1 MNPLARF
8 HSGRPVPPEHRSNF
22 RHLYLDVAWFGI
34 VVASSLSFVG
44 VYSARL
50 GGSALQLGLLSM
62 GPAVANLAFALPA
75 GLWLE
80 KQPIDAAVFWT
91 AAFHRFFYVL
101 WVFLPF
107 FLGAQGQIWALIG
120 LTLVMHIPGT
130 ALAVGFN
137 ALFAE
142 AVPPD
147 WRGHVAAVRNAVM
160 SLSIIVV
167 SLVCGQ
173 ILTRV
178 PFPIGYQIVFG
189 LGFLGALMSTV
200 HLWFIVPSGRHRAP
214 ARARRRLRDMSWP
227 HLGRRR
233 SRQGAQPRRQLLR
246 TEVLKGPFGRLIA
259 VIAAFHLTLYLA
271 IPLFPLHWVNNLH
284 LTDSEIGLGSAVFY
298 VSAFIGATQLARLV
312 QRMGNRQLTAIGAM
326 LMAAYPAFMAAAQG
340 LPLFLAG
347 SAAGGLG
354 WSWMSGA
361 LVNLLLEKVPDGDR
375 PAYLAWYNLSINAAL
390 LIGALLGPVIGGW
403 MGLALALALFA
414 VLRLVAAIAIWKW
427 A

>member
-1 MNPLARF
+1 VNPLARF
-8 HSGRPVPPEHRSNF
+8 HSSRPVPPEHRSNF

-200 HLWFIVPSGRHRAP
+200 HLWFIVPRPQDQAP
-214 ARARRRLRDMSWP
+214 AHPRRRLGELRWP
-227 HLGRRR
+227 RLRRR
-233 SRQGAQPRRQLLR
+233 RAGQVARPRRPLLR
-246 TEVLKGPFGRLIA
+246 VEVLKGSFGRLIA

-271 IPLFPLHWVNNLH
+271 IPLFPLHWVNNVE

-298 VSAFIGATQLARLV
+298 FSAFLGATQMARLI
-312 QRMGNRQLTAIGAM
+312 RRLGNRRLTAVGAM
-326 LMAAYPAFMAAAQG
+326 LMAAYPAFMAVAHG

-354 WSWMSGA
+354 WSWMSGS

-375 PAYLAWYNLSINAAL
+375 PTYLAWYNLSINAAL
-390 LIGALLGPVIGGW
+390 LAGALLGPIIGGW
-403 MGLALALALFA
+403 MGLALALGLFA
-414 VLRLVAAIAIWKW
+414 GLRLLAALAIWKW